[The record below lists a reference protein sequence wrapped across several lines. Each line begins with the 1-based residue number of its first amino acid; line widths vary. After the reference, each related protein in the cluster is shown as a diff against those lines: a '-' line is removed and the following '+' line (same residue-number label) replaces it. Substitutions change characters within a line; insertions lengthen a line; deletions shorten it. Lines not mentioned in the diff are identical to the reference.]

1 MFDKLLKDADDE
13 LYPGCKKFSKLSFL
27 LQLYHLKQLFKW
39 SNESFNALLGLLKE
53 VLPDGEKLPSS
64 YYNTKKM
71 VKGLRLKYERIHAC
85 PNDCMLFRNELANK
99 NINECSVCGASRW
112 KNNKKKIPAK
122 VLRYFP
128 LKPRLQRLFMSSRT
142 SKLMRWHHDERNKD
156 GTLRHPADSEAWKS
170 FDNSHE
176 EFSKDP
182 RNVRLGLAADGF
194 NPYSKMQSKHST
206 WPVILMPYN
215 LPPWLCMKQEFFIL
229 SLLIPGPTAPGNN
242 IDVFLQ
248 LLIEELKELW
258 DVGVETYDAFDKK
271 TFNIKAALMWT
282 INDFPAYGNLSG
294 WCTYG
299 EFACPSCNINTHSI
313 RLTKSQKYC
322 YMGHRRF
329 LKSNH
334 KYRNDARSF
343 DGTKESRVAPCPI
356 SGSSVLNQTR
366 GINFFLGKLG
376 EDVSGVIKN
385 TWRKR
390 SIFFNLPYW
399 KTNLVRHNL
408 DVMHIEKNV
417 CDNLIYT
424 LLGLG
429 KKSKDNLKARL
440 DLKEMNIIPSLWPQQ
455 RANGKIFL
463 PPSYFSMSSAEK
475 KLFYEVL
482 ENVKLPHGYA
492 SNVSR
497 CIRKQKIS
505 GLKSH
510 DCHVIMQELLP
521 LALRGTVDK
530 KMSFVLIE
538 LCTFF
543 RGICSKNLEV
553 EKLTLLEEKIALIL
567 CDMEKLFLPS
577 FFTIMVHLVIHLA
590 TEAKIAGPVQY
601 RWMYPIERYLCTLKS
616 YVRNQACPEGSI
628 AEGYISNECLAFCSL
643 YMEGGDS
650 RSYWS
655 TKNKMEIEH
664 EADQEG
670 CLFPS
675 IGKPFG
681 KEEAFLMD
689 DKTWLQTHRYVL
701 FNCASKVVED
711 YRNEHISEIKRTH
724 RKRRLSPHQLD
735 RLHFNSF
742 HEWFKDEINK
752 LDITFGT
759 QSDIRTLSRGPSYIA
774 RRFKG
779 FDLNNG
785 YRFRTKNHEESKA
798 TQNSGVM
805 VVSKVISYA
814 SASDNSPK
822 SGNINY
828 YGRLTDI
835 IELNYFEEFKVVL
848 FKCEWVDITKGRG
861 VKKDDLG
868 FTLVNFSCLIHTGDQ
883 ESDEPFVFANQAQQV
898 IFVKDPHDH
907 EWFIPR
913 LISPRDI
920 YNMGEKKIMQF
931 EQLMQNDNGDLTLL
945 EEIRH
950 FEDENTDWVRSG
962 VNDIVIDH
970 GHSPNQTDDNS
981 E

>member
-1 MFDKLLKDADDE
+1 
-13 LYPGCKKFSKLSFL
+13 
-27 LQLYHLKQLFKW
+27 
-39 SNESFNALLGLLKE
+39 
-53 VLPDGEKLPSS
+53 
-64 YYNTKKM
+64 
-71 VKGLRLKYERIHAC
+71 
-85 PNDCMLFRNELANK
+85 
-99 NINECSVCGASRW
+99 
-112 KNNKKKIPAK
+112 
-122 VLRYFP
+122 
-128 LKPRLQRLFMSSRT
+128 
-142 SKLMRWHHDERNKD
+142 
-156 GTLRHPADSEAWKS
+156 
-170 FDNSHE
+170 
-176 EFSKDP
+176 
-182 RNVRLGLAADGF
+182 
-194 NPYSKMQSKHST
+194 
-206 WPVILMPYN
+206 
-215 LPPWLCMKQEFFIL
+215 
-229 SLLIPGPTAPGNN
+229 
-242 IDVFLQ
+242 
-248 LLIEELKELW
+248 
-258 DVGVETYDAFDKK
+258 
-271 TFNIKAALMWT
+271 
-282 INDFPAYGNLSG
+282 
-294 WCTYG
+294 
-299 EFACPSCNINTHSI
+299 
-313 RLTKSQKYC
+313 
-322 YMGHRRF
+322 MGHRRF

-440 DLKEMNIIPSLWPQQ
+440 DLKEMNIRPSLWPQQ

-463 PPSYFSMSSAEK
+463 PPSYFSMSSA
-475 KLFYEVL
+475 
-482 ENVKLPHGYA
+482 A
-492 SNVSR
+492 
-497 CIRKQKIS
+497 
-505 GLKSH
+505 
-510 DCHVIMQELLP
+510 
-521 LALRGTVDK
+521 
-530 KMSFVLIE
+530 
-538 LCTFF
+538 
-543 RGICSKNLEV
+543 
-553 EKLTLLEEKIALIL
+553 
-567 CDMEKLFLPS
+567 
-577 FFTIMVHLVIHLA
+577 
-590 TEAKIAGPVQY
+590 
-601 RWMYPIERYLCTLKS
+601 
-616 YVRNQACPEGSI
+616 
-628 AEGYISNECLAFCSL
+628 
-643 YMEGGDS
+643 
-650 RSYWS
+650 
-655 TKNKMEIEH
+655 
-664 EADQEG
+664 
-670 CLFPS
+670 
-675 IGKPFG
+675 
-681 KEEAFLMD
+681 
-689 DKTWLQTHRYVL
+689 
-701 FNCASKVVED
+701 
-711 YRNEHISEIKRTH
+711 
-724 RKRRLSPHQLD
+724 
-735 RLHFNSF
+735 
-742 HEWFKDEINK
+742 
-752 LDITFGT
+752 

-785 YRFRTKNHEESKA
+785 YRFRTKKHEESKA

-814 SASDNSPK
+814 SASDNAPK

-868 FTLVNFSCLIHTGDQ
+868 FTLVNFSRLIHTGDQ

-931 EQLMQNDNGDLTLL
+931 EKLMQNDNGDLTLL

-962 VNDIVIDH
+962 VNGIVIDH